1 MKNPRLK
8 RSRRRI
14 PTQFELNITSLL
26 DVMVIILVFLLKSY
40 TASTLILN
48 PAKGVH
54 LPTSASPDDPRDSHM
69 LAITPEGILLE
80 NERVIDF
87 AKSAGDV
94 ADAQGSEYRF
104 HSNDLDEGGL
114 RIAPLY
120 DALRALRQKSEV
132 LRTKS
137 AARAEGRPISF
148 SGVLAIQ
155 ADKLVSY
162 RVLRKVMY
170 TAGAAGFRTFRLL
183 ALKKES

>member
-1 MKNPRLK
+1 MRNPRISRK
-8 RSRRRI
+8 RRRI
-14 PTQFELNITSLL
+14 PSSFELNITSLL

-48 PAKGVH
+48 PAEGVR
-54 LPTSASPDDPRDSHM
+54 LPMSSSPDDPRDSHM

-80 NERVIDF
+80 NERVLDF
-87 AKSAGDV
+87 AKAAED
-94 ADAQGSEYRF
+94 QGNEYRF
-104 HSNDLDEGGL
+104 NTRDLDEGGL

-120 DALRALRQKSEV
+120 DALKSLRQKSEV

-137 AARAEGRPISF
+137 AAREEGRPTPF
-148 SGVLAIQ
+148 NGVLAIQ

>member
-1 MKNPRLK
+1 MMNPRLK
-8 RSRRRI
+8 RRRRRI
-14 PTQFELNITSLL
+14 PSSFELNITSLL

-40 TASTLILN
+40 TASTLVFN
-48 PAKGVH
+48 PAEGVR
-54 LPTSASPDDPRDSHM
+54 LPMSASPDDPRDSHM

-80 NERVIDF
+80 NSRVLDF
-87 AKSAGDV
+87 VKSAE
-94 ADAQGSEYRF
+94 DAGSEYRF
-104 HSNDLDEGGL
+104 NNQDLDEGGL

-137 AARAEGRPISF
+137 AARTEGRPVAF

>member
-1 MKNPRLK
+1 
-8 RSRRRI
+8 
-14 PTQFELNITSLL
+14 
-26 DVMVIILVFLLKSY
+26 
-40 TASTLILN
+40 
-48 PAKGVH
+48 
-54 LPTSASPDDPRDSHM
+54 M

-80 NERVIDF
+80 NSRVLDF
-87 AKSAGDV
+87 VKSAE
-94 ADAQGSEYRF
+94 DAGSEYRF
-104 HSNDLDEGGL
+104 NNQDLDEGGL

-137 AARAEGRPISF
+137 AARTEGRPVAF